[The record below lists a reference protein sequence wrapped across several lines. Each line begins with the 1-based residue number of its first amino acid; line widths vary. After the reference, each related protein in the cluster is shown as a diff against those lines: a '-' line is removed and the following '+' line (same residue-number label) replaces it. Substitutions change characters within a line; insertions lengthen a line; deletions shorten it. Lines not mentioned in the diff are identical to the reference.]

1 MVILGSERK
10 PLVVDGRII
19 RPTLVEELMT
29 EGELLTQIRL
39 NGIEALEDVKAAYL
53 EGNGEISVI
62 KRG

>member
-1 MVILGSERK
+1 MVILGFERK